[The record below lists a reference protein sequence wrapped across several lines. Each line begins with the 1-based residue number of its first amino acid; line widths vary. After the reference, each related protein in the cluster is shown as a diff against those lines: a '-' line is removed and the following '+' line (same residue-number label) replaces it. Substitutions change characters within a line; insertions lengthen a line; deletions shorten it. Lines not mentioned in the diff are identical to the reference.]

1 MEKRKILLLVSG
13 ILIVIGIAICL
24 FVAVTNS
31 FKCNCKKSDDEC
43 KIVEEHKEENN
54 TYEGTIIDMEL
65 DLAYPVTF
73 VYNVIDSL
81 DTSLGSLDL
90 AIKGKYLLIVDGE
103 FIWLDDFNGYAM
115 YHNDIVG
122 LNDQTLRI
130 ISRAFKPYENG
141 ECCSCCPDLK
151 PGESCIALC
160 CPCN

>member
-1 MEKRKILLLVSG
+1 MEKRKILLLVFG
-13 ILIVIGIAICL
+13 ILIVIGVAICL

-31 FKCNCKKSDDEC
+31 FKCNCKKSDDESE
-43 KIVEEHKEENN
+43 IVEEHKEENN

-122 LNDQTLRI
+122 LNDQTLKI
-130 ISRAFKPYENG
+130 ISRAFKPYDNG

>member
-31 FKCNCKKSDDEC
+31 FKCSCKKSDDEC

-130 ISRAFKPYENG
+130 ISRVFKPYDNG

-151 PGESCIALC
+151 P
-160 CPCN
+160 